1 MEQGNARGEL
11 AIAADASVADL
22 YLWLH
27 MDPQASHEAMRPV
40 LEEATRVFESTG
52 DLGGLANAL
61 YLAGQMRFWRG
72 DAEGAIAELE
82 RAADHARESGD
93 RTLEAEILRS
103 VLTAARSGSMP
114 AEAMVKLAAEVM
126 RRVPGSRRLEMGALA
141 TRAEV
146 SAMQGD
152 FEAARALLRQA
163 MTLEEEVGLKT
174 MATTAAEVELL
185 AGDGREAE
193 RHARQDLEALARIG
207 DWGHY
212 VSMVPPLVDAL
223 FLQGRGQEAR
233 APVELAARYVIDD
246 DMDAQLGIRS
256 SQAKLLLLDGDVGAA
271 EERARGSVTLAASSD
286 FTKGSVR
293 ALSVLADVL
302 HRSGRPEEAAAV
314 LTEAI
319 GLCDQK
325 GNLVRARELRTALEA
340 LAAQPPATA

>member
-1 MEQGNARGEL
+1 
-11 AIAADASVADL
+11 
-22 YLWLH
+22 
-27 MDPQASHEAMRPV
+27 
-40 LEEATRVFESTG
+40 
-52 DLGGLANAL
+52 
-61 YLAGQMRFWRG
+61 MRFWRG

-103 VLTAARSGSMP
+103 VLTAARNGSMP
-114 AEAMVKLAAEVM
+114 AEAMVDLADEVM

-163 MTLEEEVGLKT
+163 ITLEEEVGLKT

-193 RHARQDLEALARIG
+193 RHARQDLEALERIG

-223 FLQGRGQEAR
+223 CPSRQGAGGESA
-233 APVELAARYVIDD
+233 
-246 DMDAQLGIRS
+246 G
-256 SQAKLLLLDGDVGAA
+256 
-271 EERARGSVTLAASSD
+271 RARGTVRRSTTTWMPRSAFVPVRRSSCCSTGTWELLKSGHERRSTLAASSD
-286 FTKGSVR
+286 FATGSVR
-293 ALSVLADVL
+293 ALSALADVL
-302 HRSGRPEEAAAV
+302 RVARRPGEAAAV
-314 LTEAI
+314 LDRGDRACE
-319 GLCDQK
+319 QK
-325 GNLVRARELRTALEA
+325 GNLAQARKLRTALDG